1 MIDLAPRS
9 LELFYVMK
17 HKFSGYSIWLEPEQT
32 SPLNDEVKRLAYECN
47 SRIDGSAH
55 TFAPHCTLLY
65 NLTLEDEVQGVRLL
79 HEARHDFRK
88 VLAKGCNSLEK
99 EGVVLEEF
107 SKEKLKVCP
116 THFFYFPYP
125 KSADNGR
132 GFGCVIVMLILES
145 SQLLCKLQ
153 HIVARIFP
161 SDERHGEGAKFQPHM
176 ALCYA
181 AEEHS
186 SFLRD
191 EYSRLSSENS
201 PSSKTLLMPFCG
213 KYVSLWKTEGEIH
226 EWKLVAK
233 IEL

>member
-1 MIDLAPRS
+1 
-9 LELFYVMK
+9 MK
-17 HKFSGYSIWLEPEQT
+17 HKFSGYSVWLEPDDERAR
-32 SPLNDEVKRLAYECN
+32 PLNDEVKRLAIECN

-99 EGVVLEEF
+99 ESVGLEEF
-107 SKEKLKVCP
+107 SKEELTVCP

-145 SQLLCKLQ
+145 SELLCKLQ

-176 ALCYA
+176 TLCYA

-186 SFLRD
+186 SFLQD
-191 EYSRLSSENS
+191 EYNLLCSENT
-201 PSSKTLLMPFCG
+201 PTSKTLLMPFCG
-213 KYVSLWKTEGEIH
+213 KYLSLWKTEGEIH

-233 IEL
+233 IQL